1 MRYQSEAQLEKNL
14 IEQLKNQDFEYIKI
28 NNEEDLKNNFR
39 NELYLHNKAK
49 LNGEPFTDKE
59 FERILRDVE
68 GKSVFQSA
76 KFLRDDKIILERE
89 DGNKVYI
96 ELFDTKNWCKN
107 RFQVTNQTTVVGKRT
122 SRYDVTILI
131 NGIPMVQIELKR
143 RGGDFKEAFNQIKR
157 YKKESLNKGLY
168 KYIQIFVVSNGV
180 DTKYFAN
187 SDKEILFSHTFFWS
201 DENNKRISNLK
212 EFTKTFLEKSFISK
226 VIARYMITNE
236 TDKTLMVMKPYQIY
250 AVEALINRAFETN
263 NNGYIWHTTGSGKTL
278 TSFKASQILAKEPNI
293 KKVFFLVDRQD
304 LDSQTLSEFNK
315 FELDSVDTTDKTD
328 TLVKQIEDIN
338 KPLIVTTIQKMA
350 NAIKNDKYSK
360 IMNQY
365 KNEKVIFIIDECH
378 RSQFGKMHK
387 AINKHFTNAQYFG
400 FTGTPRFIENKSQ
413 EGRVTADLF
422 EKCLH
427 TYLIKDAINDGNV
440 LGFSVEYIKTF
451 DGNFDENDDTKV
463 AAIDKEEVFM
473 SDERIDLIANH
484 IIKNHNAKTRNKQ
497 YTAIF
502 TVQSI
507 PMLIKYYDKFK
518 SLNHDLKIA
527 GIFTYGTNEDL
538 EGKDEHSRDSL
549 ERIIKDYNEM
559 FDSNYSTD
567 TFQSYFTDVSKK
579 VKSAKIDILLVVDM
593 FLTGFDSKTLNTLYI
608 DKNLKYHN
616 LLQAYSRTNRVE
628 KATKPYGNIVCYR
641 NLKENTDEAL
651 CLFSQTETTDVVLME
666 SYEYYL
672 DKWHTELK
680 KLRVLTPTPNDV
692 DSLKSEDDK
701 KEFILT
707 FRELSNIL
715 VKLETFVNF
724 EFEKK
729 ELGISNQE
737 YQDFKSKYFT
747 IYEMVKKEQDDKV
760 SVLLDIDFGIEI
772 MHSDKINVGY
782 IMNLIR
788 DIDFSSEEKRDR
800 DIKNIISSLD
810 RADNVELRL
819 KVDLLKEF
827 LQRVV
832 PTLNEDSDVDFEY
845 SKFEAHKRVQ
855 EINYFAEKIGLSY
868 DFISE
873 SVSEYEYCGI
883 INREEI
889 SKEVKDKLKLKFLEG
904 KRKVETIKN
913 FVYDHTAKYN

>member
-315 FELDSVDTTDKTD
+315 FELDSVDTTDKTE

-484 IIKNHNAKTRNKQ
+484 IIKNHDAKTRNKQ

-579 VKSAKIDILLVVDM
+579 VKSAKIDILLVVNM

-608 DKNLKYHN
+608 DKNLKYHD

-641 NLKENTDEAL
+641 NLKENTDKAL

-904 KRKVETIKN
+904 KTKVETIKN

>member
-14 IEQLKNQDFEYIKI
+14 IEQLKNQNFEYIKI
-28 NNEEDLKNNFR
+28 NNEKDLKNNFR

-59 FERILRDVE
+59 FERILSDVE

-278 TSFKASQILAKEPNI
+278 TSFKASQILAREPNI

-315 FELDSVDTTDKTD
+315 FELDSVDTTDKTE

-747 IYEMVKKEQDDKV
+747 IYEMVKKEQGDKV

-904 KRKVETIKN
+904 KTKVETIKN

>member
-293 KKVFFLVDRQD
+293 KKVFFLVDRRD

-315 FELDSVDTTDKTD
+315 FELDSVDTTDKTE

-502 TVQSI
+502 TVRSI

-747 IYEMVKKEQDDKV
+747 IYEMVKKEQGDKV

-904 KRKVETIKN
+904 KTKVETIKN

>member
-107 RFQVTNQTTVVGKRT
+107 RFQVTNQTTVVGERT
-122 SRYDVTILI
+122 RRYDVTILI

-143 RGGDFKEAFNQIKR
+143 RGGDFKEAFNQIKK
-157 YKKESLNKGLY
+157 YKKESRNKGLY

-212 EFTKTFLEKSFISK
+212 EFTKTFLKKSFISK

-315 FELDSVDTTDKTD
+315 FELDSVDTTDKTE

-747 IYEMVKKEQDDKV
+747 IYEMVKKEQGDKV

-889 SKEVKDKLKLKFLEG
+889 STEVKDKLKLKFLEG
-904 KRKVETIKN
+904 KTKVETIKN